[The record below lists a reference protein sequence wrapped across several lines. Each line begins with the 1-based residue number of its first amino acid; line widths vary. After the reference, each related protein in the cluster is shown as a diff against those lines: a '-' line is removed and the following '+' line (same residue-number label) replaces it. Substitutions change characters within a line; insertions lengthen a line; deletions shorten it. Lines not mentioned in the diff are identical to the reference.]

1 MLSALRAATKQEMP
15 NANHMISGP
24 LQGRLLKSLVAIKGA
39 KRVLEIGTFTGYSAQ
54 CMAEALKEGG
64 STGGGKI
71 VTLEIDP
78 EAAAIAK
85 ARDKRIC
92 FYMSLISQCLSRS
105 CADLSC
111 SLNVYICASGAL
123 HSHTHSLSRMAGIL
137 HERRARRHH

>member
-1 MLSALRAATKQEMP
+1 VLSALRTATKQAMP

-64 STGGGKI
+64 STGGSKI

-85 ARDKRIC
+85 VRDERDYAVSIEELC
-92 FYMSLISQCLSRS
+92 GPILLPLCVCLFFS
-105 CADLSC
+105 C
-111 SLNVYICASGAL
+111 
-123 HSHTHSLSRMAGIL
+123 TSLSL
-137 HERRARRHH
+137 SLSLSLFLS